1 MVAVVPY
8 GTGSSQMACS
18 ETGSPSSVQLK
29 MTGVTLSTFLDKAE
43 FLARPTSSSES
54 SLPLS
59 IPLGFGHGIL
69 LRNGLVHKVMII
81 VRLIKIKPLIEI
93 PV

>member
-81 VRLIKIKPLIEI
+81 VRLIKIKTLIEI

>member
-1 MVAVVPY
+1 
-8 GTGSSQMACS
+8 MACS
-18 ETGSPSSVQLK
+18 KTGSPSSVQLK
-29 MTGVTLSTFLDKAE
+29 MTGRTLSTFLDKAE
-43 FLARPTSSSES
+43 FLARPTSSRES

-59 IPLGFGHGIL
+59 ILLGFGHGIL
-69 LRNGLVHKVMII
+69 LRNGLVHKVLIT